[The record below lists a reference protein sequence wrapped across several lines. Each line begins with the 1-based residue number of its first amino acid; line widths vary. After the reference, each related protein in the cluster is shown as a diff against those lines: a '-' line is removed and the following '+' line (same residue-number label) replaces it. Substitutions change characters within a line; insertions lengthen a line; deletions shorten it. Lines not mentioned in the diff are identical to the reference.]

1 MRSRNLAIRP
11 RILCV
16 GTFLLVAAIALFGC
30 DQSLATEPASN
41 CPLEEFS
48 SPSFWVINT
57 RCSPRC
63 KGLDAGFET
72 LKYERYCCETRRFVV
87 DTRDNFLAEQSQLP
101 TLFFVHGNSL
111 EHEGAMENAWQMY
124 HRMKVCPGPKMLVLW
139 SWPAQVLYKR
149 PLIRPLAL
157 ARKNIKAKYVYAE
170 HQGYYLAKLVSQM
183 SVEQPVTLGGHS
195 FGAACCLVAAHYLGG
210 GQLNGLCLEGGVA
223 APRPGLR
230 ASLISPALDNDH
242 LYAGHRYSQ
251 AIVALEQLHTT
262 YSAKDAT
269 LRRWPTHSVR
279 NQQALGFTGLC
290 IERLGEHAHKV
301 TQNRLTEEVGRS
313 HYMATHLAS
322 IQMTTSICQTAFGTC
337 PVGGGTGSGT
347 VPVGSRVL
355 PSGRVNLDDV
365 LRAPAQL
372 IFPGLAL

>member
-1 MRSRNLAIRP
+1 MRP
-11 RILCV
+11 RTSIRTWMFCAGIVSL
-16 GTFLLVAAIALFGC
+16 AATIALFP
-30 DQSLATEPASN
+30 SATTTAAEPASN
-41 CPLEEFS
+41 CPLAEFS

-72 LKYERYCCETRRFVV
+72 LKYQRYCCETRRFVN
-87 DTRDNFLAEQSQLP
+87 DTRDNFLIAQSQQP

-124 HRMKVCPGPKMLVLW
+124 QRMKVCPGPKMLVLW
-139 SWPAQVLYKR
+139 SWPAQVLYNR

-170 HQGYYLAKLVSQM
+170 HQGYYLAKLTSM
-183 SVEQPVTLGGHS
+183 TSPEQPVTLGGHS

-223 APRPGLR
+223 AERPGLR

-242 LYAGHRYSQ
+242 LYSGHRYGQ
-251 AIVALEQLHTT
+251 ALAALEQLHTT
-262 YSAKDAT
+262 FSEKDAT
-269 LRRWPTHSVR
+269 LRRWPTHSR
-279 NQQALGFTGLC
+279 RKQQALGFTGLC
-290 IERLGEHAHKV
+290 KQRLGEHSCKV
-301 TQNRLTEEVGRS
+301 TQNRLTDEVGRS

-322 IQMTTSICQTAFGTC
+322 IQMTTSICQTAFGTS
-337 PVGGGTGSGT
+337 PVGGGTAAGR
-347 VPVGSRVL
+347 VPVGGRVL
-355 PSGRVNLDDV
+355 PSGRVDLDDV
-365 LRAPAQL
+365 IRAPAQL